1 MHIPACLS
9 AHPNR
14 PYMDSPSACKHS
26 VGWREVTTAHVYPA
40 SNVYIDSSMR
50 GHDGLF
56 ARRIPIAM
64 SCLVHLDGFGFCQ
77 RRFDLFAIERVAL
90 QS

>member
-1 MHIPACLS
+1 
-9 AHPNR
+9 
-14 PYMDSPSACKHS
+14 
-26 VGWREVTTAHVYPA
+26 
-40 SNVYIDSSMR
+40 
-50 GHDGLF
+50 
-56 ARRIPIAM
+56 M

>member
-1 MHIPACLS
+1 
-9 AHPNR
+9 
-14 PYMDSPSACKHS
+14 MDSSSACKHS
-26 VGWREVTTAHVYPA
+26 RWWREVTTAHVYPA

-56 ARRIPIAM
+56 ARRFPIAS
-64 SCLVHLDGFGFCQ
+64 SCLVHTDLVGFCQ